1 MLAVRNVH
9 VRVGRS
15 RLLTDVSLSVASG
28 EVVAIVGPNGAGKST
43 LLKAMCGDVL
53 PTRGEVTLNG
63 RRLRAWHRRERARV
77 MAVLPQESTLAFP
90 FTVLEVVMMGRTPHG
105 GAGDRRDQAIA
116 RAALEAAG
124 MSAFEQRI
132 YPTLSGGERQR
143 VHVARVLA
151 QVWEEPGNGARYLL
165 LDEPTA
171 SLDLAYQHHTLE
183 TFRQFAARGAGVL
196 AVLHDLNLAAQFAD
210 HIVVLRD
217 GHQLASGCP
226 HTVLTPGVI
235 QAAFAFPATVMP
247 HPSRACPLV
256 VA

>member
-1 MLAVRNVH
+1 MLAIRNGH
-9 VRVGRS
+9 VRIGGN
-15 RLLTDVSLSVASG
+15 RLLTDVSLTVTSG
-28 EVVAIVGPNGAGKST
+28 ETVAIVGPNGAGKST
-43 LLKAMCGDVL
+43 LLKALCGDIV
-53 PTRGEVTLNG
+53 PTCGEVALNG
-63 RRLRAWHRRERARV
+63 CLLQTWHRRERARV

-90 FTVLEVVMMGRTPHG
+90 FTVLEVVMMGRTPHDPDG
-105 GAGDRRDQAIA
+105 QRDQTIA

-124 MSAFEQRI
+124 VSAFEQRI

-151 QVWEEPGNGARYLL
+151 QVWEKPADGPRYLL

-183 TFRQFAARGAGVL
+183 TFRQFAANGAGVL

-210 HIVVLRD
+210 RMVVLRD

-226 HTVLTPGVI
+226 HDVLTPGI
-235 QAAFAFPATVMP
+235 IEAAFGFPATVMP
-247 HPSRACPLV
+247 HPSRPCPLV
-256 VA
+256 VS